1 MTRLLLFC
9 VALSTFAFAGAR
21 EEAELERYV
30 TDIASLS
37 ERQAWDGVERS
48 YEKVL
53 ELPGVEV
60 PREVHMNAALAARS
74 VGNMGAVVERLER
87 AQKVEAEDETAAW
100 LNEINESY
108 GRVTLTVPKGV
119 VLVPEVMPF
128 APDQRLQVES
138 AGKALVEEGH
148 FDGMLPVGKYTL
160 GGVGFEVVAGISAK
174 VELSGRDLR
183 KL

>member
-1 MTRLLLFC
+1 MR
-9 VALSTFAFAGAR
+9 
-21 EEAELERYV
+21 
-30 TDIASLS
+30 
-37 ERQAWDGVERS
+37 
-48 YEKVL
+48 
-53 ELPGVEV
+53 
-60 PREVHMNAALAARS
+60 
-74 VGNMGAVVERLER
+74 R
-87 AQKVEAEDETAAW
+87 AQKIGAEDDTAAW
-100 LNEINESY
+100 LNEINENF
-108 GRVTLTVPKGV
+108 GRVTLIVPKGV

-138 AGKALVEEGH
+138 AGKALIEEGT

>member
-1 MTRLLLFC
+1 MTRLLLLC
-9 VALSTFAFAGAR
+9 LALSTFAFAGAR

-30 TDIASLS
+30 TDIATLS
-37 ERQAWDGVERS
+37 ERQAWDGVERN
-48 YEKVL
+48 YEKIM
-53 ELPGVEV
+53 ELPGVEI

-74 VGNMGAVVERLER
+74 TGNMKAVVDRLER
-87 AQKVEAEDETAAW
+87 AQKIEGEDETAAW
-100 LNEINESY
+100 LNEINENF
-108 GRVTLTVPKGV
+108 GRVTLIVPKGV

-128 APDQRLQVES
+128 APDQRLQVEA
-138 AGKALVEEGH
+138 AGKALIDEGT